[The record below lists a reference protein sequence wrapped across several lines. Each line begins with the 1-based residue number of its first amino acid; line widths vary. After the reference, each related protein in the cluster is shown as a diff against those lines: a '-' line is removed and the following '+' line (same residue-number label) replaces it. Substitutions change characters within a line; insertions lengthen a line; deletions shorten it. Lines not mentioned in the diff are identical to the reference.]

1 MSLRRRLLARS
12 SLALALIGGSLAA
25 HPAPSNAA
33 APSIAASPAVAALS
47 TPPMGW
53 ASWNTFAAQINAD
66 VIKAQTDALASSGMK
81 AAGYQ
86 YVNIDEGWWQGTRDA
101 TGNIT
106 VSSTDWPGGMKA
118 IADYI
123 HSKGL
128 KAGIYTD
135 TGRDGCGYYYPTGRP
150 AAPGSGSEGHYD
162 QDFLQ
167 FSEWGFDYVKVDW
180 CGGNAEGLNAQ
191 TTYQAISDAIG
202 RATAQTGRPMVLSI
216 CDWGDQNPW
225 NWAPGMSNL
234 WRTSTD
240 IVYYGNSPSMTNVLA
255 NFDAAQH
262 PSAQSPGHSNDPDM
276 LVVGMPGFTAAQN
289 RTHMSL
295 WAISGAPLLAGNN
308 LATMSSDTTAVL
320 TNPEAIAIDQD
331 SRGLQ
336 GTKVAED
343 TTGLQVYSKTLSGSG
358 RRAVVLL
365 NRTGSAAT
373 ITARWAGLGL
383 TGSASV
389 RNVWTATNAGSFTG
403 SYATSV
409 PAGSA
414 VLLTV
419 TGTDAAATSKEIVG
433 GQSGR
438 CADINNSSTANG
450 TQAQLWD
457 CNAQTNQ
464 EWTATSGKQ
473 LTIYGTKCLDSY
485 NQGTANGTTVVIWDC
500 NGQAN
505 QQWNVNANG
514 TITGVQ
520 SGLCLDATGAGTA
533 NGTKLELWA
542 CNGGA
547 NQQWRLT

>member
-12 SLALALIGGSLAA
+12 SLALALIGGSLAVDQ
-25 HPAPSNAA
+25 APSSAA
-33 APSIAASPAVAALS
+33 APAVAAIS

-53 ASWNTFAAQINAD
+53 ASWNTFAAQIDAS
-66 VIKAQTDALASSGMK
+66 VIKGQTDALVSSGMK

-101 TGNIT
+101 AGNIT
-106 VSSTDWPGGMKA
+106 VSATDWPGGMKA

-135 TGRDGCGYYYPTGRP
+135 AGRDGCGYYYPTGRP

-180 CGGNAEGLNAQ
+180 CGGNAEGLNAR

-216 CDWGDQNPW
+216 CDWGNQSPW
-225 NWAPGMSNL
+225 TWAPGMADL

-240 IVYYGNSPSMTNVLA
+240 IINYGNSPSMTNVLA

-262 PSAQSPGHSNDPDM
+262 PSAQSPGHYNDPDM
-276 LVVGMPGFTAAQN
+276 LIVGMPGFTAAQN
-289 RTHMSL
+289 RTHLGL

-308 LATMSSDTTAVL
+308 LATMSGDTKAVL
-320 TNPEAIAIDQD
+320 TDPEVIAIDQD

-343 TTGLQVYSKTLSGSG
+343 TSGLQVYSKTLSGSG

-373 ITARWAGLGL
+373 ITARWASLGL
-383 TGSASV
+383 TGSAAV
-389 RNVWTATNAGSFTG
+389 RDVWAASNAGSFSG
-403 SYATSV
+403 SYATTV

-419 TGTDAAATSKEIVG
+419 TGTDAPTTSKEIVG

-438 CADINNSSTANG
+438 CVDINDFSTTNG

-464 EWTATSGKQ
+464 EWTPTSAKQ
-473 LTIYGTKCLDSY
+473 LMVYGTKCLDAY
-485 NQGTANGTTVVIWDC
+485 NQGTTNGTAVVIWDC

-505 QQWNVNANG
+505 QQWTVNANG

-520 SGLCLDATGAGTA
+520 SGLCLDATGAATA

-542 CNGGA
+542 CDGGA
-547 NQQWRLT
+547 NQQWKLT